1 MSEQQDELAEFN
13 AGLDLA
19 LDEGIAR
26 AVMILRRGGIE
37 TYESCEGGPG
47 HAFSEPT
54 VRFYGNAWEGHKAFA
69 IAMEHDLPVFQLHR
83 FYQVTDGEL
92 AGPNW
97 EIVFS
102 RKV

>member
-19 LDEGIAR
+19 LDEGIAK

-47 HAFSEPT
+47 HAFTEPT
-54 VRFYGNAWEGHKAFA
+54 VRFSGNAWEGHKAFA

-83 FYQVTDGEL
+83 AYSVVDGEL
-92 AGPNW
+92 SGPVW
-97 EIVFS
+97 EIVF
-102 RKV
+102 RHKV